1 VELYKDYSADYS
13 DPAEETEKTETEK
26 TETEK
31 TETENPEPENPGPET
46 SGASTN
52 SSDIE
57 ISANKQGMLRKK

>member
-13 DPAEETEKTETEK
+13 DPAEETEK

>member
-1 VELYKDYSADYS
+1 VELYKDYSADYT
-13 DPAEETEKTETEK
+13 DPAEETEK